1 VNRFQTVIAVAG
13 MALLPMTTSAQDKS
27 AASAVTPEQRKAFE
41 GVIKDYL
48 LKNPIIIREAIQ
60 ALQAQEEA
68 AKQAQAAAALKTH
81 KDQLFYDKTSP
92 VAGNPKGDITVVEF
106 FDYNCGYCKRVT
118 PTLKA
123 VMEKDPNLRV
133 VYKEFAILGPQS
145 ITAARAALAAQ
156 KQGKYKEFH
165 EGLMMGQSDENSIA
179 ALTNLLGMDYS
190 KLRKDM
196 ANPKIQQVLQKNYQL
211 ATTLGIN
218 GTPAFVIGERLVPGA
233 IGEAA
238 LTQIIKEERAKLKS
252 KK

>member
-118 PTLKA
+118 PTIKA

-196 ANPKIQQVLQKNYQL
+196 ADPKIQQVLQKNYQL

-218 GTPAFVIGERLVPGA
+218 GTPAFVIGER
-233 IGEAA
+233 
-238 LTQIIKEERAKLKS
+238 R
-252 KK
+252 

>member
-1 VNRFQTVIAVAG
+1 VNKFQTGIAVAA
-13 MALLPMTTSAQDKS
+13 MALLPVTASAQGSS
-27 AASAVTPEQRKAFE
+27 AASSVSPEQRKAFE

-48 LKNPIIIREAIQ
+48 LKNPVIIRQAIQ

-68 AKQAQAAAALKTH
+68 DKQAQASAALKTH

-92 VAGNPKGDITVVEF
+92 VAGNPKGDITIVEF
-106 FDYNCGYCKRVT
+106 FDYNCGYCKRAA

-123 VMEKDPNLRV
+123 VMKQDPNVRV

-145 ITAARAALAAQ
+145 IVAAKAALAAQ

-165 EGLMMGQSDENSIA
+165 EGLMMGQSDENSIS
-179 ALTNLLGMDYS
+179 ALTNLLGMDYK
-190 KLRKDM
+190 KLREDMKD
-196 ANPKIQQVLQKNYQL
+196 PKIQQVLQKNYQL

-218 GTPAFVIGERLVPGA
+218 GTPAFVIGERLIPGA
-233 IGEAA
+233 VGVDA

>member
-1 VNRFQTVIAVAG
+1 MNRFQTVIAVAG

-118 PTLKA
+118 PTIKA

-196 ANPKIQQVLQKNYQL
+196 ADPKIQQVLQKNYQL

-238 LTQIIKEERAKLKS
+238 LTQIIKEERARLKS

>member
-1 VNRFQTVIAVAG
+1 MNRFQTVIAVAG

-118 PTLKA
+118 PTIKA

-196 ANPKIQQVLQKNYQL
+196 ADPKIQQVLQKNYQL

-218 GTPAFVIGERLVPGA
+218 GTPAFVIGERLVTGA

-238 LTQIIKEERAKLKS
+238 LTQIIKEERARLKS

>member
-1 VNRFQTVIAVAG
+1 MNKFQTVIAVAA
-13 MALLPMTTSAQDKS
+13 MALLPATVSAQAISD
-27 AASAVTPEQRKAFE
+27 ASSVSLEQRKAFE

-48 LKNPIIIREAIQ
+48 LKNPVIIRQAIQ

-68 AKQAQAAAALKTH
+68 NKQAQASAALKTH

-92 VAGNPKGDITVVEF
+92 VAGNPKGDITIVEF
-106 FDYNCGYCKRVT
+106 FDYNCGYCKRAA
-118 PTLKA
+118 PTLKT
-123 VMEKDPNLRV
+123 VMKQDPNVRV

-145 ITAARAALAAQ
+145 VVAARAALAAQ

-179 ALTNLLGMDYS
+179 ALTNLLGMDYA

-196 ANPKIQQVLQKNYQL
+196 GDPQILQTLRKNAQL

-233 IGEAA
+233 VGVAA
-238 LTQIIKEERAKLKS
+238 LTQIIKEERAKLKN

>member
-118 PTLKA
+118 PTIKA

-196 ANPKIQQVLQKNYQL
+196 ADPKIQQVLQKNYQL

-238 LTQIIKEERAKLKS
+238 LTQIIKEERARLKS

>member
-1 VNRFQTVIAVAG
+1 
-13 MALLPMTTSAQDKS
+13 MTTSAQDKS
-27 AASAVTPEQRKAFE
+27 AASAVTPEQRKAFK

-196 ANPKIQQVLQKNYQL
+196 ADPKIQQVLQKNYQL

-218 GTPAFVIGERLVPGA
+218 GTPAFVIGERLFPGA

-238 LTQIIKEERAKLKS
+238 LTQIIREERAKLKS

>member
-1 VNRFQTVIAVAG
+1 MKRFQTVIAVAG
-13 MALLPMTTSAQDKS
+13 VALLPMTTSAQDKS

-41 GVIKDYL
+41 GEIKDYL

-196 ANPKIQQVLQKNYQL
+196 ADPKIQQVLQKNYQL

-238 LTQIIKEERAKLKS
+238 LTQIIREERAKLKS

>member
-1 VNRFQTVIAVAG
+1 MKRFQTVIAVAG
-13 MALLPMTTSAQDKS
+13 VALLPMTTSAQDKS
-27 AASAVTPEQRKAFE
+27 AASAVTPEQRKAFK

-196 ANPKIQQVLQKNYQL
+196 ADPKIQQVLQKNYQL

-218 GTPAFVIGERLVPGA
+218 GTPAFVIGERLFPGA

-238 LTQIIKEERAKLKS
+238 LTQIIREERAKLKS

>member
-1 VNRFQTVIAVAG
+1 MKRFQTVIAVAG
-13 MALLPMTTSAQDKS
+13 VALLPMTTSAQDKS

-196 ANPKIQQVLQKNYQL
+196 ADPKIQQVLQKNYQL

-238 LTQIIKEERAKLKS
+238 LTQIIREERAKLKS

>member
-1 VNRFQTVIAVAG
+1 MNRFQTVIAVAG

-196 ANPKIQQVLQKNYQL
+196 ADPKIQQVLQKNYQL

-252 KK
+252 KQ